1 MVKENKL
8 SASSRQLK
16 VGESLR
22 RALIEAMSQDLY
34 DPVLEKV
41 ALTVSEVK
49 MTPDLKLAIAYVSPL
64 FGRGVQ
70 QDELLV
76 HLKTLAPKLRYLV
89 ANKVDLR
96 YAPEIQFKFDQSFDE
111 AAKIEILLT
120 K

>member
-111 AAKIEILLT
+111 AAKIDILLT

>member
-16 VGESLR
+16 VG
-22 RALIEAMSQDLY
+22 M
-34 DPVLEKV
+34 K
-41 ALTVSEVK
+41 
-49 MTPDLKLAIAYVSPL
+49 PDLKLEIAYVSPL

-111 AAKIEILLT
+111 AAKIDILLT